1 MEPNA
6 MKVRG
11 GGAERGWPP
20 LTEDPA
26 AAVQAMDHGV
36 DRPFGQGKRG
46 ENIGAGTAPRPSA
59 VGAPAG
65 DRAGWEGTGPPLRP
79 LHRALMAAAPPRRP
93 LEQGGA
99 RGLPARPRWV
109 REGLEEDQLHGAWRG
124 TSTWWKAPTSGL
136 TPPRSRPAPSCR
148 SARTPKSIFR
158 RSPRARS
165 VARPGRWAQGR
176 RSHRPSPSRPCAAAG
191 ACGQGLREPPHVG
204 AFLRFDHPARGPQV
218 PLPARRK
225 RCEAARVLASPPLRL
240 CFAPSAPSSPLPGA
254 TRARCAQRT
263 ASVRM
268 LPRPPS
274 TTTRGSRPCVDH
286 RHHTLHPARPP
297 LTRPAACVARPRPRH
312 CTRPSPRPAR

>member
-1 MEPNA
+1 

-136 TPPRSRPAPSCR
+136 TPPPDPVPHRRADPHARPKVFSEDRQEPGPSPGPAAGPKGADPTGRPPLAPAPPQAR
-148 SARTPKSIFR
+148 AAKASANHPTSVPSSASTTRRAALKR
-158 RSPRARS
+158 RSPHGASGAKQHASSLRHRFASASPLRPRPHPSLAPPAPAARS
-165 VARPGRWAQGR
+165 GQRPF
-176 RSHRPSPSRPCAAAG
+176 
-191 ACGQGLREPPHVG
+191 ACFLALR
-204 AFLRFDHPARGPQV
+204 A
-218 PLPARRK
+218 
-225 RCEAARVLASPPLRL
+225 
-240 CFAPSAPSSPLPGA
+240 PLPGEVGRALTTA
-254 TRARCAQRT
+254 TT
-263 ASVRM
+263 H
-268 LPRPPS
+268 P
-274 TTTRGSRPCVDH
+274 
-286 RHHTLHPARPP
+286 PARPP